1 MCLPLPAYFM
11 LAAAPRIVENG
22 FSLPVILNSSRKVK
36 KLATLFGLYPI
47 AQLIT
52 VPLSLLLQEQTKRF
66 VNFTMVS
73 HCTFGKVKINRIF
86 HTEDE

>member
-1 MCLPLPAYFM
+1 M
-11 LAAAPRIVENG
+11 LAVVPRIVESG

-52 VPLSLLLQEQTKRF
+52 APSGLLLQEQTQEIR
-66 VNFTMVS
+66 
-73 HCTFGKVKINRIF
+73 
-86 HTEDE
+86 

>member
-52 VPLSLLLQEQTKRF
+52 VPLSLLLYQSRTQEVRL
-66 VNFTMVS
+66 FTRVS
-73 HCTFGKVKINRIF
+73 HCTFGKVKIS
-86 HTEDE
+86 